1 MFLRLASMDYQEKNV
16 ILKIKGTWLKN
27 AVTGNRIA
35 ECTNVATDKY
45 ICSLIPQKE
54 ALVHMSNVLFLIYY
68 TVFCLS

>member
-1 MFLRLASMDYQEKNV
+1 MEIVTHEIKKGLDEYDIVTKMFLCFLDWLQWIIRKKNV

-45 ICSLIPQKE
+45 ICSLIP
-54 ALVHMSNVLFLIYY
+54 
-68 TVFCLS
+68 